1 MGVDAKQDT
10 KEGGIDAVLP
20 GQDTPINLE
29 NYKAHIQT
37 CALFVLRQLLR
48 YGIASPLTF
57 LHLGH
62 NWLRCHVFLPREVH
76 WNGITGK
83 REGIEPVRA
92 NCNLSDCG

>member
-20 GQDTPINLE
+20 ARVATPTRNLE

-48 YGIASPLTF
+48 YSIASPPD
-57 LHLGH
+57 
-62 NWLRCHVFLPREVH
+62 LPSF
-76 WNGITGK
+76 GI
-83 REGIEPVRA
+83 
-92 NCNLSDCG
+92 